1 MISNKTIQF
10 ENQIEVWSRS
20 SKTYQQTLI
29 PLSLSFTQKKVK
41 NQKIAS
47 LRDPLKRS
55 RINQKYFKR
64 LLILSLSIPDKY
76 IDENHAKIEKRNEK
90 TEEKKKSVQY
100 EKGATITTKKIS
112 LLYVY
117 YNHLSIRTK
126 GFNG

>member
-1 MISNKTIQF
+1 MINNKTIQF
-10 ENQIEVWSRS
+10 ENQIEVWLRS

-47 LRDPLKRS
+47 LLDPLKRS
-55 RINQKYFKR
+55 RINQKDFKR

-90 TEEKKKSVQY
+90 TEQKSVQY
-100 EKGATITTKKIS
+100 EKEATINIKKIS

-117 YNHLSIRTK
+117 YNHLNIRTK

>member
-10 ENQIEVWSRS
+10 ENQIEVWLRS

-47 LRDPLKRS
+47 LLDPLKRS
-55 RINQKYFKR
+55 RIHQKDFKR

-90 TEEKKKSVQY
+90 TEQKSVQY
-100 EKGATITTKKIS
+100 EKEATINIKKIS

-117 YNHLSIRTK
+117 YNHLNIRTK